1 MSICWELALF
11 TLTLGCQTTLPH
23 GGCTVEVQGCPCLE
37 PRQPAPPRPNQVLP
51 LPPRPSLPPPHLA
64 PLPVWR
70 LSTRQGTGHTAP
82 GSAGAFCCHL
92 RTLVPRVL
100 EALYPPISAVT
111 DSGRDRGHF
120 GVLPAVHPE
129 HILFSRFICWSSL
142 RCLLKNLNYCLQKDC
157 KITVLNFKNK
167 IFIFNL
173 QVKLEK
179 ESNQSFFH
187 TEKENLHVTTSQNTV
202 HATPSSSPFS
212 SVSAACHHKACPGP
226 AGAREEGRLA
236 PLSPGRMGRL
246 PLLLP
251 KFKWH

>member
-1 MSICWELALF
+1 MLA
-11 TLTLGCQTTLPH
+11 
-23 GGCTVEVQGCPCLE
+23 
-37 PRQPAPPRPNQVLP
+37 
-51 LPPRPSLPPPHLA
+51 
-64 PLPVWR
+64 
-70 LSTRQGTGHTAP
+70 
-82 GSAGAFCCHL
+82 
-92 RTLVPRVL
+92 
-100 EALYPPISAVT
+100 ALYPPISAVT